1 MVKKLMVWLLCAAML
16 PAAAL
21 AALPEVKRLATTVP
35 VYDPMGGIKMGISGL
50 FERAI
55 TISGTSRTVKLYVP
69 EGAVLGS
76 YMVVMTA
83 PAGVATV
90 PWLVDSGWIALADKD
105 KFLLYVFEPG
115 PSGNWGSADA
125 EQSYIETAYNN
136 ISINGNNGRG

>member
-1 MVKKLMVWLLCAAML
+1 MGKKLTFWLLAVLML
-16 PAAAL
+16 LPVATF
-21 AALPEVKRLATTVP
+21 AALPDVKPLETTVP

-69 EGAVLGS
+69 EGAVLGA
-76 YMVVMTA
+76 YMVVMTV

-90 PWLVDSGWIALADKD
+90 PWLVDSGWIALADKE

-115 PSGNWGSADA
+115 LSGTWGTADA

-136 ISINGNNGRG
+136 ISVILG